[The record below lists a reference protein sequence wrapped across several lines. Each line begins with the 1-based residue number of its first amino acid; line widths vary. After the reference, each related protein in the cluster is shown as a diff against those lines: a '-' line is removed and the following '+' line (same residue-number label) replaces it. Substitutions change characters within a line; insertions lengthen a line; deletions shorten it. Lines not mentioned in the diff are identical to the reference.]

1 MLDLTLYMY
10 DYDVAIIGGGP
21 GGYVA
26 AIESSRHGLK
36 TALIEKESLGG
47 TCLNNGCIPS
57 KSLLKSAEIADLLSN
72 KAKKRGFIFEN
83 LSYDYELIVNNSKKN
98 TKRLKSGL
106 TSLLSKKNIDIF
118 HGLASFKS
126 SNELNINE
134 DGKQINITCDKI
146 IISTGSK
153 PFFPKNLKPNGKRI
167 IDSDF
172 VLNSKSLPES
182 ICIIGGGYIGIE
194 FAYLYS
200 SFGVEVTII
209 ESSESILG
217 FVDNEI
223 VDELRKNFTKR
234 GITIYESTKVE
245 IIKETSREIRV
256 SLLNSDNELEIDFD
270 LALISTGRMP
280 NTENLSLEN
289 SGVKID
295 NFGFI
300 KVDKSFKTNIEN
312 IYAIGDVIGGSML
325 AHKASEEGSKVV
337 GCILDGDFVNSEYI
351 IPACIYCQPEI
362 SYVGISEETAKEMK
376 IFYKVSKY
384 PFKANGKSLADDNVS
399 GFCKLISDKDDNIL
413 GAHIIGKGCSEMI
426 SEITLVMQ
434 NKLPLESVINTVHP
448 HPTLSEIFLETS
460 LNIVDK
466 GRNS

>member
-26 AIESSRHGLK
+26 AIEASRHGLK

-270 LALISTGRMP
+270 LVLISTGRMP
-280 NTENLSLEN
+280 NTR
-289 SGVKID
+289 
-295 NFGFI
+295 
-300 KVDKSFKTNIEN
+300 
-312 IYAIGDVIGGSML
+312 
-325 AHKASEEGSKVV
+325 
-337 GCILDGDFVNSEYI
+337 
-351 IPACIYCQPEI
+351 
-362 SYVGISEETAKEMK
+362 
-376 IFYKVSKY
+376 
-384 PFKANGKSLADDNVS
+384 
-399 GFCKLISDKDDNIL
+399 
-413 GAHIIGKGCSEMI
+413 
-426 SEITLVMQ
+426 
-434 NKLPLESVINTVHP
+434 ES
-448 HPTLSEIFLETS
+448 
-460 LNIVDK
+460 
-466 GRNS
+466 